1 LDIVKVFDAFDVA
14 GLLTRLEASNSTY
27 LFLKSEGHGG
37 RELRESQ
44 VSEHVKLFDEII
56 KTCEGNEFKGC
67 FDRAQEAKLRLEFGS
82 MDVSTL
88 VAQLEHVRF
97 ALLLD
102 LRNRRFLRVERE
114 RFQYVDHPELF
125 GPVVKKVFP
134 LGADDIRDAGN
145 CMAAEC
151 STAAVFHL
159 MRVAEHGLRKLAQR
173 VRVKLTHSGKAHPIE
188 FADWDKVITGIK
200 NEIAKARG
208 LFPGPK
214 RQEKLEA
221 YSDAA
226 DHCLYMKEIWRNNVS
241 HTRKPYSDTEA
252 MGVLE
257 RVRDFMQFLAVKLL
271 GKRV

>member
-1 LDIVKVFDAFDVA
+1 MLEAVDLTEASILQDHRENRALPVCLAPWLENPYRLVSLLDIVKVFDAFDVA

-102 LRNRRFLRVERE
+102 LRNRRFFGVPKWGSQSGGAM
-114 RFQYVDHPELF
+114 RFNRC
-125 GPVVKKVFP
+125 
-134 LGADDIRDAGN
+134 A
-145 CMAAEC
+145 
-151 STAAVFHL
+151 
-159 MRVAEHGLRKLAQR
+159 
-173 VRVKLTHSGKAHPIE
+173 
-188 FADWDKVITGIK
+188 
-200 NEIAKARG
+200 
-208 LFPGPK
+208 
-214 RQEKLEA
+214 
-221 YSDAA
+221 
-226 DHCLYMKEIWRNNVS
+226 
-241 HTRKPYSDTEA
+241 
-252 MGVLE
+252 
-257 RVRDFMQFLAVKLL
+257 
-271 GKRV
+271 